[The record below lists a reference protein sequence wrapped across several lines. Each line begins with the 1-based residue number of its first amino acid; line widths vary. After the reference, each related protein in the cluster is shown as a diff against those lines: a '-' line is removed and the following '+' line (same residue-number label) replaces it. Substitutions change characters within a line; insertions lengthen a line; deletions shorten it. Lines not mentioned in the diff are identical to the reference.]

1 MYSTQSDVAV
11 LLPIFMLGFF
21 GNLST
26 IMNRLLIA
34 SSLYLIAPL
43 WSLSIITDSAHA
55 QATKPSQREI
65 LAKQIKQKSYEFAN
79 DPSNYKLVQEV
90 EAEVWKMIRISE
102 GLSSCAVPS
111 YDLAQRLEG
120 FNATYIQM
128 KSLLDSLPG
137 NIPAQIKQQS
147 VGPLEAGLNGQK
159 AAIAKV
165 LQNVEANC
173 K

>member
-1 MYSTQSDVAV
+1 
-11 LLPIFMLGFF
+11 
-21 GNLST
+21 
-26 IMNRLLIA
+26 
-34 SSLYLIAPL
+34 
-43 WSLSIITDSAHA
+43 
-55 QATKPSQREI
+55 
-65 LAKQIKQKSYEFAN
+65 
-79 DPSNYKLVQEV
+79 
-90 EAEVWKMIRISE
+90 
-102 GLSSCAVPS
+102 
-111 YDLAQRLEG
+111 
-120 FNATYIQM
+120 M

>member
-1 MYSTQSDVAV
+1 
-11 LLPIFMLGFF
+11 
-21 GNLST
+21 
-26 IMNRLLIA
+26 
-34 SSLYLIAPL
+34 
-43 WSLSIITDSAHA
+43 
-55 QATKPSQREI
+55 
-65 LAKQIKQKSYEFAN
+65 
-79 DPSNYKLVQEV
+79 
-90 EAEVWKMIRISE
+90 MIRISE